1 MAIYA
6 SVQSDYQNNMYK
18 KIYLLIGFKLNYSW
32 QLVDAVNCLLK
43 LIMAFS
49 GNTTTVE
56 NISGVHSF

>member
-1 MAIYA
+1 
-6 SVQSDYQNNMYK
+6 MYK
-18 KIYLLIGFKLNYSW
+18 KIYLLISVKFNYSW
-32 QLVDAVNCLLK
+32 QLVDAANCLLK

>member
-18 KIYLLIGFKLNYSW
+18 KIYLLIGVNLNYSW

>member
-6 SVQSDYQNNMYK
+6 SVQSDDQNNMYK
-18 KIYLLIGFKLNYSW
+18 KIYLLISVKFNHSW
-32 QLVDAVNCLLK
+32 QLVDAANCLLK

>member
-1 MAIYA
+1 
-6 SVQSDYQNNMYK
+6 MYK
-18 KIYLLIGFKLNYSW
+18 KIYLLIGVKLNYSW